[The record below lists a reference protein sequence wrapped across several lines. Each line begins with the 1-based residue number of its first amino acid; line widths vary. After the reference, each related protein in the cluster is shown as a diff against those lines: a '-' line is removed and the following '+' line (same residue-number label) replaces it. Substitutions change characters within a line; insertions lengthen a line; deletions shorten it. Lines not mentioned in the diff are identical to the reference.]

1 MASTLTNLL
10 FHVVFSTKMR
20 QNLINPEMSEQ
31 LYPYI
36 GGIIRTEKGKLIQ
49 IGGTANH
56 IHILARFAPS
66 VDVSEM
72 LRRIKGNSSKWINEK
87 RFCQTRFAW
96 QRGYA
101 AFSVSESV
109 WLKVSEYIKNQEEHH
124 KKMTFKEEFILLLKK
139 HHVEYD
145 ERYLWD

>member
-10 FHVVFSTKMR
+10 FHVVFTTKMR
-20 QNLINPEMSEQ
+20 REFINPEIRKQ

-36 GGIIRTEKGKLIQ
+36 GGIIRDEKGKLIK
-49 IGGTANH
+49 IGGTDNH
-56 IHILARFAPS
+56 VHILAKFSPTVGMS
-66 VDVSEM
+66 DM
-72 LRRIKGNSSKWINEK
+72 MRRIKGNSSKWINEK

-109 WLKVSEYIKNQEEHH
+109 WMKVARYIENQEEHH
-124 KKMTFKEEFILLLKK
+124 KKMTFKEEFLLLLKK
-139 HHVEYD
+139 HHVEYN
-145 ERYLWD
+145 EKYLWD